1 MDKARNLFDIV
12 SRKLWLLPL
21 IFSGLAALLAILML
35 SYGYLLG
42 PDVVRGAWWLYSG
55 EAETARQLL
64 SSLLS
69 GLMTMTSLVVSV
81 TFVILTLAA
90 NQLGPRLISQ
100 FMADRQIQSV
110 IGLFIGTILYLIL
123 VLRMISDTLGKDG
136 VPHLAISVGSLLT
149 VICLMSLLFYIH
161 KVARLIIADNMVQA
175 LHGQLVVTV
184 HDVLP
189 DKPASNDEE
198 VDRFAGI
205 GRPVA
210 LKTVGHV
217 QVIDYA
223 ALTRIAVEKDLRID
237 VAVRAGQYLLAEG
250 EHFTIFASDTGDG
263 TEIDDKTI
271 AALRAC
277 FTIGLQ
283 NTTAQDLEF
292 SIRQLTEI
300 AVRAL
305 SPGINDPFTAVAVVD
320 RLAASFEAVQ
330 QRTLPYRQHY
340 DDDGVLRLIVSRS
353 DYRRMLN
360 TGFRSIRQ
368 AGADQPLVLMRIA
381 ARLADLAH
389 SVRSPD
395 QAEALREQLA
405 ALEQTVDR
413 CHSIEHDKL
422 SMQTYLSQTR
432 RSLDQLDPDG
442 SSSRQGDAP

>member
-12 SRKLWLLPL
+12 SGKLWLLPL
-21 IFSGLAALLAILML
+21 IFSGLSALLAILL
-35 SYGYLLG
+35 ISYGHLLG
-42 PDVVRGAWWLYSG
+42 PDVVSAGWWLYSG

-90 NQLGPRLISQ
+90 SQLGPRLISQ
-100 FMADRQIQSV
+100 FMSDRQIQSV

-136 VPHLAISVGSLLT
+136 VPHMAISVGSLLT

-175 LHGQLVVTV
+175 LHRNLLVTL
-184 HDVLP
+184 DEVLP
-189 DKPASNDEE
+189 GEPTKHVEE
-198 VDRFAGI
+198 AARFAGI
-205 GRPVA
+205 GQPVA
-210 LKTVGHV
+210 LRTVGHV

-223 ALTRIAVEKDLRID
+223 ALTRIAVEKDLRVN

-250 EHFTIFASDTGDG
+250 DHFTIFTGDTGEG
-263 TEIDDKTI
+263 TDIDDETI

-330 QRTLPYRQHY
+330 QRPLPYRQYH

-395 QAEALREQLA
+395 QADALREQLA
-405 ALEQTVDR
+405 ALEQTVEE
-413 CHSIEHDKL
+413 CHSIEHDKS
-422 SMQTYLSQTR
+422 SMQVYLSETR
-432 RSLDQLDPDG
+432 QVLAAIETAAADNP
-442 SSSRQGDAP
+442 A